1 MPGGGE
7 EKAVNRIGK
16 RLAEAAA
23 FAIVMLIVAWFDGSI
38 DPSGALRPLWF
49 QVSSR
54 FVIYLAIFFVVGL
67 LVDALFS
74 RFYRK

>member
-1 MPGGGE
+1 M
-7 EKAVNRIGK
+7 NTIGN

-23 FAIVMLIVAWFDGSI
+23 FAIVMLMVAWFDGSI

-49 QVSSR
+49 QISLR
-54 FVIYLAIFFVVGL
+54 FLIYMGIFFIVGL
-67 LVDALFS
+67 LVDALFR